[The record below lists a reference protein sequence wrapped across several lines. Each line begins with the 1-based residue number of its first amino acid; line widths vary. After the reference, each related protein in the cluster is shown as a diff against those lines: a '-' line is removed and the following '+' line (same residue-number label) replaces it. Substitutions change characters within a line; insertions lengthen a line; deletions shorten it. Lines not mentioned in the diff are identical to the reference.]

1 VKETPQ
7 TRKDKKMKK
16 IDIVTA
22 ALANTGR
29 YLVSETPEQFAK
41 RHTKEDLLLW
51 AKCLTANKEG

>member
-1 VKETPQ
+1 
-7 TRKDKKMKK
+7 MKK

-22 ALANTGR
+22 ALAKTGR

-51 AKCLTANKEG
+51 AKRLMAVEKS